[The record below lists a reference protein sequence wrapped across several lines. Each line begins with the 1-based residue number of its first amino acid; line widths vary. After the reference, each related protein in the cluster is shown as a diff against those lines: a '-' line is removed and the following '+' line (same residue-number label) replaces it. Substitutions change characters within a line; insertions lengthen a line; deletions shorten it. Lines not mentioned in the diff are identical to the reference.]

1 MFGEFVELNGLHTL
15 FVLSSAILIKIVKMI
30 SYFCVVY
37 FAITLF
43 FKLLDIILYFSFK
56 FLFPIVAYPISFLNS
71 LMKYFEIQIEPV
83 NLIEESSL
91 RKTQL
96 FENKFDEFLCGIY
109 RKLEKLDKSEKDI
122 LKFQE
127 NAETNKKQMTELRKE
142 IKELKEKIEINKIQ

>member
-37 FAITLF
+37 FGITLF

-109 RKLEKLDKSEKDI
+109 RKLEKSEKDI